1 MSRHTRERADDAK
14 IALVV
19 HRGFHAGQAVRVR
32 ADFDVAEL
40 AGCVGTVA
48 GVDDRPETGA
58 WVVVD
63 LPGLGSIH
71 FRAGEIEHVESD
83 TPEVALPPAV
93 ADAVTAT
100 LLSTHADEG
109 NALARLALAVHEPDE
124 LETAVQEVLD
134 AALPLTSDL
143 RQMGRHGAIELE
155 QWPAARSFVAAVDRL
170 AEVQGR

>member
-14 IALVV
+14 LALVV

-32 ADFDVAEL
+32 TDFDVAEL
-40 AGCVGTVA
+40 AGRVGTVA
-48 GVDDRPETGA
+48 GVEDRPETGA

-63 LPGLGSIH
+63 LHGLGSIH
-71 FRAGEIEHVESD
+71 FRAGEIEHVDD
-83 TPEVALPPAV
+83 THEVTLPPAV

-109 NALARLALAVHEPDE
+109 NALARLALAAKEPGQ

-134 AALPLTSDL
+134 AGQALVTDL
-143 RQMGRHGAIELE
+143 VQMERDGAIDLNH
-155 QWPAARSFVAAVDRL
+155 WPRASALIAAVDRL
-170 AEVQGR
+170 EEVQGV